1 MVFGCVMEKN
11 LHVNMGV
18 IHNKHL
24 FGEET
29 GAVSQSV
36 CHQKP
41 KSYKHLLASVCH
53 ADTQPQLCLLILQLH
68 GVGEGQVSLPYLFQM
83 VSSRLSSDWK

>member
-1 MVFGCVMEKN
+1 
-11 LHVNMGV
+11 MGV